1 MIKLDETILQTKTV
15 KSIVDVL
22 KIIIYD
28 IEPMTY
34 TYLQI
39 EEIIRQYD
47 KANNQPKKGRP

>member
-1 MIKLDETILQTKTV
+1 MIKLDETMLQTKTV

-34 TYLQI
+34 TYLQV

>member
-15 KSIVDVL
+15 KSIMNVL
-22 KIIIYD
+22 KIMIYE

-34 TYLQI
+34 TYLKA
-39 EEIIRQYD
+39 EEIIKQYE